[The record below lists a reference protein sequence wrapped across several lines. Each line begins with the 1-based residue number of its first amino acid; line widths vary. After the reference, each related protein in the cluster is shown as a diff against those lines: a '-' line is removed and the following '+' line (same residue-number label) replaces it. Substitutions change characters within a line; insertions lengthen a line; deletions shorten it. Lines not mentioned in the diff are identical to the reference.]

1 MLVLMKLQGA
11 EIMMHNV
18 KTPVCSCALHAFTI
32 CTMCTVHKIE
42 ARILKSEAGT
52 GSQGDVSLLLF
63 YVDACCERT
72 PVQARNCSSSA
83 VQHLSLFLSIP
94 SSLSCSRQ

>member
-52 GSQGDVSLLLF
+52 GSQGRVSMLTHA
-63 YVDACCERT
+63 VRT

-94 SSLSCSRQ
+94 SS

>member
-1 MLVLMKLQGA
+1 MLVLMKLQVA

-18 KTPVCSCALHAFTI
+18 KTPVCSCALHICKGAFTI

-42 ARILKSEAGT
+42 ARLLKSEAGT
-52 GSQGDVSLLLF
+52 GSQGGVSMLTHA
-63 YVDACCERT
+63 VRT

>member
-18 KTPVCSCALHAFTI
+18 KTPVCSCALHNYKGAFTI

-52 GSQGDVSLLLF
+52 GSQGGVSLLLF
-63 YVDACCERT
+63 HVDACCENT
-72 PVQARNCSSSA
+72 CAS
-83 VQHLSLFLSIP
+83 
-94 SSLSCSRQ
+94 